1 LDEVPS
7 TAILWLYSDH
17 SIGKVT
23 QVPRDLPHVLVGAA
37 NDVSGL
43 FSSVDTECIV
53 SFKGR
58 HHNYLVVLLKFVDY
72 SSVST
77 GLLSITMSFIRWI
90 NRFTK
95 VDRIRKEQ
103 NRIIKTSKVIGD
115 VIEFS
120 FNVFVCL
127 TEAGGNDD
135 KIFSE
140 VNFCFGSSA
149 AFVDDVVSV
158 N

>member
-1 LDEVPS
+1 
-7 TAILWLYSDH
+7 
-17 SIGKVT
+17 
-23 QVPRDLPHVLVGAA
+23 
-37 NDVSGL
+37 VSGL
-43 FSSVDTECIV
+43 FSSVDT
-53 SFKGR
+53 KGVISLKGG
-58 HHNYLVVLLKFVDY
+58 HHNNVVFLLEFIDDSFVATRLL
-72 SSVST
+72 SVS
-77 GLLSITMSFIRWI
+77 MSLIRWI
-90 NRFTK
+90 KRFTK
-95 VDRIRKEQ
+95 VDAIRKEQ